1 MEKNSKSAGNVIL
14 QIALGL
20 LFIVSGIWTLQG
32 GKGDEIVSAFYSI
45 FSKDVAYICCI
56 VFGVIELIA
65 GFFLLLRL
73 FVSMNTN
80 LDTVLIYI
88 IMICWI
94 AAIVIIDFIG
104 KYGIINSLNK
114 NFLSFINRFAR
125 HLLVLG
131 AIIKVKD

>member
-1 MEKNSKSAGNVIL
+1 METKNRSAGTLIL

-45 FSKDVAYICCI
+45 FSKDIAHICCI
-56 VFGVIELIA
+56 VFGIIELVV

-73 FVSMNTN
+73 FVTMNTN
-80 LDTVLIYI
+80 LDTVLVYI

-94 AAIVIIDFIG
+94 AAIIIIDFVG
-104 KYGIINSLNK
+104 KNGIINNLDS
-114 NFLSFINRFAR
+114 NFLSFLNRFAR
-125 HLLVLG
+125 HLLILG
-131 AIIKVKD
+131 SIIKVKD

>member
-1 MEKNSKSAGNVIL
+1 METKNRSAGTIIL

-45 FSKDVAYICCI
+45 FSRDIAHICCV
-56 VFGVIELIA
+56 VFGIIELVA

-73 FVSMNTN
+73 FVTMNTN
-80 LDTVLIYI
+80 LDTVLVYI

-104 KYGIINSLNK
+104 KNGIVNNLND

-125 HLLVLG
+125 HLLILG
-131 AIIKVKD
+131 SIIKIKD

>member
-1 MEKNSKSAGNVIL
+1 MEKTNKSAGTIIL

-45 FSKDVAYICCI
+45 FKKDTAHICCI
-56 VFGVIELIA
+56 VFGVIELVA

-73 FVSMNTN
+73 FVAMSTN
-80 LDTVLIYI
+80 VDTVLIYI

-94 AAIVIIDFIG
+94 AAIIIIDFIG
-104 KYGIINSLNK
+104 KNGLINNMNSG
-114 NFLSFINRFAR
+114 FLSFINRFAR
-125 HLLVLG
+125 HLLILG

>member
-1 MEKNSKSAGNVIL
+1 METKNRSAGTLIL

-45 FSKDVAYICCI
+45 FSKDIAHICCI
-56 VFGVIELIA
+56 VFGIIELVA

-73 FVSMNTN
+73 FVTMNTN
-80 LDTVLIYI
+80 LDTVLVYI

-94 AAIVIIDFIG
+94 AAIIIIDFVG
-104 KYGIINSLNK
+104 KNGIINNLDS
-114 NFLSFINRFAR
+114 NFLSFLNRFAR
-125 HLLVLG
+125 HLLILG
-131 AIIKVKD
+131 SIIKVKD

>member
-1 MEKNSKSAGNVIL
+1 MEKNRSAGTLIL

-45 FSKDVAYICCI
+45 FSRDVAHVCCI

-94 AAIVIIDFIG
+94 AAIIIIDFVG
-104 KYGIINSLNK
+104 KNGLLNSFNSG
-114 NFLSFINRFAR
+114 FLSFLNRFAH